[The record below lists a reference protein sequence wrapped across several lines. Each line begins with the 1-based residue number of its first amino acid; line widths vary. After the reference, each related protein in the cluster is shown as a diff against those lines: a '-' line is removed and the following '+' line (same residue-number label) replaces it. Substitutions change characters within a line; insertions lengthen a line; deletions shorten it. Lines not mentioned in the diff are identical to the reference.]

1 MIKRRGDRFS
11 TIILAAGKGTRM
23 KSSLVKVL
31 HPIYGKPMLSYP
43 VAVARYVGSE
53 GIVIVVGHQAE
64 LVKESVK
71 DNDDLV
77 FVYQREQL
85 GTGHAVLQTKDRFL
99 DFEGTILILC
109 GDVPLITLH
118 TVRSLLDYHFSCDAA
133 VTVLTTVLETA
144 HGYGRVVKK
153 TEGDILKVVEERDAT
168 YEEKKIREINTGI
181 YCMESEFLFEALADI
196 DNKNAQGE
204 YYLTDIFKIA
214 SRKEY
219 TARSF
224 IANDPVEV
232 MGINTPDDLKLATRV
247 IEERMRK
254 GSNLY

>member
-1 MIKRRGDRFS
+1 MIKRRKDRFS

-31 HPIYGKPMLSYP
+31 HPIYEKPMLSYP
-43 VAVARYVGSE
+43 VAVARDVGSE

-71 DNDDLV
+71 DTDLV

-109 GDVPLITLH
+109 GDVPLLTLY
-118 TVRSLLDYHFSCDAA
+118 TVRSLLDYHFSSDAA
-133 VTVLTTVLETA
+133 VTVLTTVLETP

-153 TEGDILKVVEERDAT
+153 TGGDILKVVEERDAT
-168 YEEKKIREINTGI
+168 YEEKMIRETNTGI
-181 YCMESEFLFEALADI
+181 YCVESEFLFEALADI

-204 YYLTDIFKIA
+204 YYLTDIFEIA
-214 SRKEY
+214 RRKGY

-232 MGINTPDDLKLATRV
+232 MGINTPDDLKLATRI
-247 IEERMRK
+247 IEGRMEK
-254 GSNLY
+254 GVKS

>member
-1 MIKRRGDRFS
+1 MIKRRKDRVS
-11 TIILAAGKGTRM
+11 TVILAAGKGTRM

-43 VAVARYVGSE
+43 IAVARKVGTE
-53 GIVIVVGHQAE
+53 EIVIVVGHQAE
-64 LVKESVK
+64 LVKKSVK
-71 DNDDLV
+71 DNDLL
-77 FVYQREQL
+77 FVYQKKQL

-99 DFEGTILILC
+99 HFEGTILILC
-109 GDVPLITLH
+109 GDVPLLTLS
-118 TVRSLLDYHFSCDAA
+118 TVRALLDYHVSGDAA
-133 VTVLTTVLETA
+133 VTVLTTVLETP

-168 YEEKKIREINTGI
+168 YEEKMIREINTGI
-181 YCMESEFLFEALADI
+181 YCVESEFLFEALANI

-204 YYLTDIFKIA
+204 YYLTDIFEIA
-214 SRKEY
+214 SRKGY

-232 MGINTPDDLKLATRV
+232 MGINTPDDLKLATRI
-247 IEERMRK
+247 IEKRMRK